1 MKSLIEFVEI
11 RWVSLTHHESRVDDQ
26 FPITCLMLGENQAP
40 HREAHGSLFKLALH
54 R

>member
-1 MKSLIEFVEI
+1 MKSLMEFVEI
-11 RWVSLTHHESRVDDQ
+11 RRVSLTHHESHVDGQ

-40 HREAHGSLFKLALH
+40 HREVQGSQFKLALH